1 MATEAT
7 QVQAGGQLPTP
18 TSWLQVGGLS
28 LGAGLLGTSLFVIV
42 FGYWGVEHNARLYA
56 MQALSWLYPR
66 LREDIYLRFGSQD
79 DYSLFSWL
87 YAPLIQ
93 ALGLEQAAL
102 VCSLLSLVALFA
114 ATYYLLSARLGWATA
129 LAGTLTV
136 AIWTVP
142 YSASALFN
150 VAEPFATPRPLA
162 AALGLLAVAWALR
175 GRPLPASLAAA
186 LALLVH
192 PLIAWP
198 TLLLALMVYCRPSVA
213 AILAVLGGL
222 ALVGGAW
229 MGLPLLARLFL
240 VMDPAWREVTEQLS
254 GFLWTAQWTL
264 ADWNLVG
271 VAVVSPLLVALR
283 LDGRL
288 RRLFLSAGIIGG
300 LGVLMTLVFG
310 DLLESLLILQVQPWR
325 ALWLAHWL
333 GVAGMGL
340 VLAGFATRRDK
351 ADLIAGMGLVGGE
364 LWISAGLP
372 LLLMT
377 AAALYAY
384 ASVPS
389 DRIRGWLPLVMAA
402 CLALAILS
410 SLPGGMATNT
420 GMRELFIGNTLA
432 MMAILGI
439 FYLLIPRL
447 GSDSLRRLVVGTA
460 MMLVV
465 VLAGLRIRQSLV
477 LLQPN
482 PETTPVVAGFPQ
494 QLPATGGILW
504 EGDIKYPWYQLHYP
518 SYLSRMQITGALFSR
533 EKLMEA
539 NRRAAHLEGIL
550 GPLALIQGND
560 MHLTL
565 PEMGQ
570 AQIEQ
575 LCTDPA
581 LAAIYFSSPRSFPN
595 SRAILNE
602 QGAVIGTLVLC
613 ARTP

>member
-1 MATEAT
+1 MATEASR
-7 QVQAGGQLPTP
+7 VQAGGQAPPQGTGLK
-18 TSWLQVGGLS
+18 VGGQA
-28 LGAGLLGTSLFVIV
+28 LGAGLLGASLFVLV
-42 FGYWGVEHNARLYA
+42 FGYWGVEQNARLYA
-56 MQALSWLYPR
+56 IQALSWIYPR
-66 LREDIYLRFGSQD
+66 LKEDIYLRFGSQD
-79 DYSLFSWL
+79 DYSIFSWL

-102 VCSLLSLVALFA
+102 VCILLSLAALFA
-114 ATYYLLSARLGWATA
+114 ATYYLLSARLGLAAA

-150 VAEPFATPRPLA
+150 LAEPFATPRPLA

-175 GRPLPASLAAA
+175 GRGLPAALAAGM
-186 LALLVH
+186 ALLVH
-192 PLIAWP
+192 PLMAWP
-198 TLLLALMVYCRPSVA
+198 TLLLALMVYCRPRVA
-213 AILAVLGGL
+213 AIVTILGGL
-222 ALVGGAW
+222 TLVGGAW

-254 GFLWTAQWTL
+254 GFLWTAHWTL

-271 VAVVSPLLVALR
+271 VAVFSPLLVALR
-283 LDGRL
+283 LDGIL

-300 LGVLMTLVFG
+300 LGVLLTLVFG
-310 DLLESLLILQVQPWR
+310 DLFDSLLILQVQPWR

-340 VLAGFATRRDK
+340 VLIGFSARRDK
-351 ADLIAGMGLVGGE
+351 ADLITGMGLMGGE
-364 LWISAGLP
+364 LWISAGMP
-372 LLLMT
+372 MLLIT

-384 ASVPS
+384 ARVPS
-389 DRIRGWLPLVMAA
+389 DRIRKWLPWVMAVG
-402 CLALAILS
+402 LAIAILS
-410 SLPGGMATNT
+410 SLTGTGTRT
-420 GMRELFIGNTLA
+420 GMRDLFIGNTLA
-432 MMAILGI
+432 MMAILGV
-439 FYLLIPRL
+439 FYLLLPRL
-447 GSDSLRRLVVGTA
+447 GSASLRRLVAGTA

-465 VLAGLRIRQSLV
+465 VLAWLRISQSLV

-482 PETTPVVAGFPQ
+482 PETTPVFAGFLQ
-494 QLPATGGILW
+494 RLPATGGILW

-539 NRRAAHLEGIL
+539 KRRAAHLESIL

-575 LCTDPA
+575 LCIDPA
-581 LAAIYFSSPRSFPN
+581 LAAIYFSSPRPFPYAQ
-595 SRAILNE
+595 AILNE
-602 QGAVIGTLVLC
+602 HGAVIGTLVLC
-613 ARTP
+613 AGTP